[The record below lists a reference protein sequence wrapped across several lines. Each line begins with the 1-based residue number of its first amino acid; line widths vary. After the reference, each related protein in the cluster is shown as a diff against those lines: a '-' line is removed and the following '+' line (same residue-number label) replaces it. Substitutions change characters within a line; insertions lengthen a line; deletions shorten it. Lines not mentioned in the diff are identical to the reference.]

1 MKKENKLNMKNS
13 VQVLVAP
20 WERGFTCGVMM
31 SSSSEMS
38 SENYELCS
46 GIARGMVKIA
56 TEQPHK
62 VYSEGIKGFAEDRK
76 SKKIPKDVEC
86 IAEST
91 HDAKDEGEVID
102 FMEIIKER
110 GNKKPT

>member
-1 MKKENKLNMKNS
+1 MRLTSTDLRQIFESLSPLNHRT
-13 VQVLVAP
+13 A
-20 WERGFTCGVMM
+20 TCG
-31 SSSSEMS
+31 SIT
-38 SENYELCS
+38 L
-46 GIARGMVKIA
+46 
-56 TEQPHK
+56 
-62 VYSEGIKGFAEDRK
+62 
-76 SKKIPKDVEC
+76 PKDVEC